1 MGSTFSIKNCS
12 LPIITD
18 HQKILTMS
26 FLTISFIFSFVVYN
40 GVSGLHCRQ
49 STTSGTLEDC
59 ADSSTTCKWTKAS
72 AVAEWT
78 AGSGKA
84 ENCVSGKEAGLC
96 EYQGGTQYNYPFTTY
111 CKPASGNEAQGCV
124 PKANDCK
131 KPATKAPVT
140 SDTGTGNSAA
150 RASSTIT
157 LTTAAAVL
165 L

>member
-26 FLTISFIFSFVVYN
+26 FLTISFIFSLVVYN

-49 STTSGTLEDC
+49 ATTTGTLEDC

-72 AVAEWT
+72 ASADWT
-78 AGSGKA
+78 AGSSKT
-84 ENCVSGKEAGLC
+84 ENCVTEKEAGLC
-96 EYQGGTQYNYPFTTY
+96 EYQGGTQYNYPFTSY
-111 CKPASGNEAQGCV
+111 CKPASGDEENGCV

-131 KPATKAPVT
+131 KPATEAP
-140 SDTGTGNSAA
+140 SSAA
-150 RASSTIT
+150 RASSTII
-157 LTTAAAVL
+157 LTTAAVL
-165 L
+165 LIDGRIP